1 MSYNEVVPMEIY
13 VIDYQE
19 KVKDFVV
26 DEDLMVKYLYMYV
39 VYIQINVRLD
49 DLIEYEYI
57 SMMED
62 LSRVLDEF
70 HRVKINRI
78 LFDEEKIQ

>member
-1 MSYNEVVPMEIY
+1 MEIY

-19 KVKDFVV
+19 KVKDFEV

-39 VYIQINVRLD
+39 VYIRINVRLD
-49 DLIEYEYI
+49 DLIVYEYR

-62 LSRVLDEF
+62 LWRVLDEF
-70 HRVKINRI
+70 HRGKINRI

>member
-1 MSYNEVVPMEIY
+1 MEIY